1 VPEVGK
7 RHKSNNARGP
17 AIAPKAPEIAA
28 TAGEALVDQAVT
40 GGSAARG
47 EPAIVHGTRG
57 RVDTSL
63 APFELLIEYEQR
75 SLAHVVGL
83 PEQLDAPG
91 LWRGVG
97 FRIGH
102 KRLASGFDEVVEIM
116 PMPQVTPVPGAQP
129 WMLGVAN
136 IRGNLLPIVDL
147 KQFLEGERTVLHEGQ
162 RVLIVRQPGGDVAV
176 TIDELYGQRSF
187 NDEQQIPVD
196 ALSESTLAEG
206 RYAHFV
212 DRAYRLAEDAWG
224 IFSLERL
231 ARTPEFRQAAA

>member
-1 VPEVGK
+1 MAAG
-7 RHKSNNARGP
+7 GP
-17 AIAPKAPEIAA
+17 FGI
-28 TAGEALVDQAVT
+28 
-40 GGSAARG
+40 
-47 EPAIVHGTRG
+47 
-57 RVDTSL
+57 L
-63 APFELLIEYEQR
+63 ADYEQR
-75 SLAHVVGL
+75 SLAHVAGL

-97 FRIGH
+97 FRVGRR
-102 KRLASGFDEVVEIM
+102 RLAAGFDEVVEIL

-136 IRGNLLPIVDL
+136 VRGNLLPIVDL

-187 NDEQQIPVD
+187 VDEQRLGDD
-196 ALSESTLAEG
+196 AVSEQALADG
-206 RYAHFV
+206 RYTHFV
-212 DRAYRLAEDAWG
+212 ERAYRLGEDAWA
-224 IFSLERL
+224 IFSLQKL